1 MEDIAVKVTEVDQRT
16 KSNTHRIDK
25 LEERQDNLD
34 RLVSSVATLAT
45 EQEHIKDD
53 VTEIKTDVKALTE
66 KPAKRWE
73 SVVEKIVLLVVAG
86 VVGFLLAQI
95 GIA

>member
-1 MEDIAVKVTEVDQRT
+1 MDEITVKVVEVAQRT
-16 KSNTHRIDK
+16 ESNTHRIDK

-45 EQEHIKDD
+45 EQEHIKVD

-66 KPAKRWE
+66 RPAKRWDAVITAVIT
-73 SVVEKIVLLVVAG
+73 SVIGIFIGLLLRG
-86 VVGFLLAQI
+86 VV
-95 GIA
+95 

>member
-1 MEDIAVKVTEVDQRT
+1 MDDITVRVVEVDQRT
-16 KSNTHRIDK
+16 KSNTHRIGK

-34 RLVSSVATLAT
+34 RLVASVAALAT
-45 EQEHIKDD
+45 EQEHIKAD

-66 KPAKRWE
+66 RPARRWDMVIAAVITGMV
-73 SVVEKIVLLVVAG
+73 SFVIGLL
-86 VVGFLLAQI
+86 LR

>member
-1 MEDIAVKVTEVDQRT
+1 MEDIAVRVTEVDQRT

-34 RLVSSVATLAT
+34 RLVASVSLLAS

-53 VTEIKTDVKALTE
+53 VTEIKADVKALTE
-66 KPAKRWE
+66 KPGKRWDA
-73 SVVEKIVLLVVAG
+73 VVAAIITG
-86 VVGFLLAQI
+86 VVAFVLGMVLRGGA
-95 GIA
+95 

>member
-1 MEDIAVKVTEVDQRT
+1 MEDLAVKVAEVDQRT

-34 RLVSSVATLAT
+34 RLVSSVASLAT

-66 KPAKRWE
+66 KPVKRWDG
-73 SVVEKIVLLVVAG
+73 IVDKLIWAVLAAG
-86 VVGFLLAQI
+86 LGFLLAQI
-95 GIA
+95 GLG